1 MIADQDV
8 YGNKVKVFAK
18 EILKGHIDSTST
30 YSDGSGSI
38 GSESRPIII
47 KKIDSKTKE
56 PLIGAVFTL
65 QKTPSTRR
73 SMD

>member
-1 MIADQDV
+1 MGIGESEKEHKVKHDVMRLRYFTRMIADQDV

-47 KKIDSKTKE
+47 KKID
-56 PLIGAVFTL
+56 
-65 QKTPSTRR
+65 
-73 SMD
+73 